1 MFLDGRSDDVFYFSF
16 LADGSKKC
24 GRGFGV
30 GFVPGG
36 GVGPFRCIYFV
47 SRDSTQQECLSR
59 CDVLS
64 FLAVSKHTHTEAQ
77 QRALTN
83 SRIRGC
89 VQQARAR
96 SLPNSSTHMF
106 TAAVC
111 ARGGAAAGWIEKVSE
126 RLQACRGARCSVSDW
141 AAGEVCARR
150 RGEAE
155 GRLLLRGAGCIVERS
170 ACTWCCMMCVQ
181 AGCQAVQQTEQMSA
195 RARARAGACVR
206 ARLAWCRICVVLA
219 ARPGTAACE
228 MPEAVCRA
236 CTGRKKAR

>member
-1 MFLDGRSDDVFYFSF
+1 MGSGVFSF
-16 LADGSKKC
+16 LSVFHAQCVNRAGVCECIVALCTYSGFNREEIFRPGVFLFMLGSKRTVC
-24 GRGFGV
+24 GRRRLGRYPILRLTSSLRC
-30 GFVPGG
+30 VPG
-36 GVGPFRCIYFV
+36 
-47 SRDSTQQECLSR
+47 
-59 CDVLS
+59 
-64 FLAVSKHTHTEAQ
+64 EA
-77 QRALTN
+77 R
-83 SRIRGC
+83 R
-89 VQQARAR
+89 
-96 SLPNSSTHMF
+96 
-106 TAAVC
+106 
-111 ARGGAAAGWIEKVSE
+111 RGGLRRSQSAE

-141 AAGEVCARR
+141 AAGGVCARR